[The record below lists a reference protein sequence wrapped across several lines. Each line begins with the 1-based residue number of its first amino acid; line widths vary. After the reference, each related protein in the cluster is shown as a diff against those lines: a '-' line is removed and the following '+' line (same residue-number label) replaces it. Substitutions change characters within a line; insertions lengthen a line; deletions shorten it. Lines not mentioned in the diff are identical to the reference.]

1 MFGLLTSQ
9 YSGTP
14 LTMTS
19 DITTLFGFCPA
30 LCLAT
35 SGHTFWASDKADGLT
50 RLTATDSK
58 AARVAEGDI
67 YSGSTEEDFDVDD
80 DDTHSESTEDD
91 FDDDDDDE
99 LAGEVDDDDF
109 DPKSCDGVTPKG
121 RLRRSGIKSSLP
133 GLYLMSEVH
142 WEISFMA
149 FNAFGS
155 WICNSGVFQLP
166 MIGLWSV

>member
-19 DITTLFGFCPA
+19 DIITLFGFCPA

-80 DDTHSESTEDD
+80 DDK
-91 FDDDDDDE
+91 
-99 LAGEVDDDDF
+99 LAGEVDDDNF

-142 WEISFMA
+142 
-149 FNAFGS
+149 
-155 WICNSGVFQLP
+155 
-166 MIGLWSV
+166 